1 MTYKM
6 RKSEE
11 ILMLWGFLLLFL
23 GIMGVVWMGILEGV
37 SEIII
42 YAILLVIIG
51 LFILIVLVI
60 VDKKKSK
67 M

>member
-60 VDKKKSK
+60 VDKKKSN